1 MDNIENYYKNI
12 EKPIINDFLYKYNLK
27 NLLELTTI
35 TYLYVFYKKRKN
47 EWKLKEKSLLLK
59 ECEHKRKIKIEEIN
73 NQIKYLAKNKSKNII
88 VDIKNKNNNIL
99 SDIENIDILIETIEK
114 EYPIIENNFLEI
126 FSN

>member
-35 TYLYVFYKKRKN
+35 TDLYVFSKKRKN

>member
-35 TYLYVFYKKRKN
+35 TDLYVFSKKRKN
-47 EWKLKEKSLLLK
+47 QWKLKEKSLLLK

-114 EYPIIENNFLEI
+114 DYPIIENNFLEI